1 MNPRSGGGKARQ
13 HDLVNE
19 CRARGVEAV
28 VFERGD
34 DLAALARTIV
44 ARGANVVGMA
54 GGDGSQGVVAA
65 VAAEHDL
72 PFVCVPAGTRNHFAH
87 GLGVDGTDVVGAL
100 DAFFDGPE
108 RRVDLAQVNGR
119 VFVNNASMGAYAR
132 IVQSKDYRDAKLRTV
147 IESLP
152 DLVGPKA
159 APFDLRFQDPDGSE
173 CTGTPLLLVSNDRYE
188 PNPRPTSGTRG
199 NLDGGVL
206 GVVAARPARPL
217 PRVTEWTTPAFQ
229 VDSGGPIEVG
239 LDGEA
244 VTLEPPL
251 LFESLPAALR
261 IRVAPRRRR

>member
-1 MNPRSGGGKARQ
+1 M
-13 HDLVNE
+13 
-19 CRARGVEAV
+19 
-28 VFERGD
+28 FERGD

-87 GLGVDGTDVVGAL
+87 DLGVDGTDVVGAL

-159 APFDLRFQDPDGSE
+159 APLQHPREHELRLEHREAGADADVRAAAE
-173 CTGTPLLLVSNDRYE
+173 RYVCE
-188 PNPRPTSGTRG
+188 AMAVGRG
-199 NLDGGVL
+199 
-206 GVVAARPARPL
+206 
-217 PRVTEWTTPAFQ
+217 
-229 VDSGGPIEVG
+229 
-239 LDGEA
+239 
-244 VTLEPPL
+244 
-251 LFESLPAALR
+251 
-261 IRVAPRRRR
+261 